1 MAEFG
6 IIFYTAI
13 IHKDEDSGYG
23 VSFPDV
29 PGCFSAGETLDE
41 ALQMGAE
48 ALALHFE
55 ESEPPSPR
63 PFLDV
68 ESEQILAY
76 FAPYA
81 NGVYDEPF
89 AILPIPYVFAKD
101 K

>member
-13 IHKDEDSGYG
+13 IHKDDDSGYG

-41 ALQMGAE
+41 ALHMGAE

-68 ESEQILAY
+68 VRAQMLANEELH
-76 FAPYA
+76 A
-81 NGVYDEPF
+81 NGAHDKPH
-89 AILPIPYVFAKD
+89 ALLPIPYVFAKD